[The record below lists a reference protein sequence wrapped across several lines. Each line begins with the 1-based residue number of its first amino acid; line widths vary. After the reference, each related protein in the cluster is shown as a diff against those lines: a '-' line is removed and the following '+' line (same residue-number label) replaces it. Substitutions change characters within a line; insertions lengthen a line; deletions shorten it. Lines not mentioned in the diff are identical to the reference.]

1 MPFLPPNQQC
11 QSTEA
16 IMVSIVTKIV
26 IKYYKYL
33 VTNKTTTTVLQ
44 ILCKSLPALAGTPSK
59 KLENFVGV
67 MFYCLHALA
76 DGN

>member
-26 IKYYKYL
+26 IKYYKHL

-44 ILCKSLPALAGTPSK
+44 ILCKSLPALAGTSSK